1 MSTFEPPVPG
11 ILPRLEGIYQP
22 HFSPQVFT
30 IGSRLSLR
38 APQRRSLEILDQV
51 CNVLPLSKPAANEE
65 TRKAELDS
73 QLQALRAA
81 FPEVPGF
88 TEFER
93 KFPSLCFA
101 LATGVGKTRLMGA
114 FCTYLYQA
122 QGIRNFFILA
132 PNLTIYNKLIQ
143 DFTPGTPKYV
153 FQGIADFVQQ
163 PPRIETGDTY
173 QERGGLFNDDGVE
186 INIFNISK
194 INKDVKS
201 TGGAVPRFRRMNEYL
216 GQPYFDYLRSKQD
229 LVILMDESHRYR
241 GDSGVTAIEELE
253 PVLGLELTATPQTQQ
268 GPRTTPFK
276 NVIYSYPLSAAL
288 ADGFVKKPAV
298 ATRENFQKNSYSEQE
313 LEDVKL
319 ADGLALHENTRV
331 KLEAYA
337 LENRVR
343 LVKPFMLVVARDT
356 THANALVAK
365 MESAEFADGRYKDRV
380 ITIHSNLRGE
390 EKEENVQKL
399 LNVESADNPV
409 EIVVHVDQ
417 LKEGWDVTNLY
428 TIVPLRTADS
438 RTLVEQSIGR
448 GLRLPYGHRTGNA
461 DVDRLTIV
469 AHDRFQEIVD
479 LANSPDSP
487 LKGGFET
494 VFIPQTRPTLVPLS
508 PGYMEELG
516 IATPPPAGL
525 PFPAAAAASSQP
537 LPRFTTEPERQTAR
551 AALDAIRNLE
561 KTTTLAQLSRP
572 EVRAEIVAAVRTRL
586 APLQGQLPGV
596 ETVQP
601 QRTEEIVAQAIEVLQ
616 NRTIAIP
623 RITVTPLDGAGS
635 GFLDFDLDTS
645 SIRQGYVAQDILVN
659 TLGENAYDRL
669 RAGAT
674 GKLEAR
680 LEDYLV
686 RNLMDFDDID
696 YMANAELLYK
706 LAGQLVEHLRS
717 YLAGEDQVF
726 GVLYANQKAFAG
738 IIRGQMLQHFQQPET
753 GFEVKVTRK
762 FQSLTEGFASA
773 DAGGEAVDFRNTVA
787 DPQRIRSL
795 VFGGFTRCCYSRQR
809 FDSDTER
816 RFALILDRDA
826 LRWLKP
832 TPHDLHIYY
841 SHEDKYHPDFVVE
854 TQTAKYICE
863 TKAARDM
870 EDPTVLLKAKAAQAW
885 CRQASQ
891 ADEKPWSYVLI
902 PHDAIQH
909 SSTLAGI
916 IGSR

>member
-1 MSTFEPPVPG
+1 MSTMTSA
-11 ILPRLEGIYQP
+11 LSNLAS
-22 HFSPQVFT
+22 FSPQVFA

-38 APQRRSLEILDQV
+38 PPQRQSLEILDHV
-51 CNVLPLSKPAANEE
+51 CNVLPLAKPSPNQK
-65 TRKAELDS
+65 TRQADLDS
-73 QLQALRAA
+73 QLQAIQAA
-81 FPEVPGF
+81 FPEAQSL
-88 TEFER
+88 TSFER
-93 KFPSLCFA
+93 QFPSLCFA

-114 FCTYLYQA
+114 FCTYLFQA
-122 QGIRNFFILA
+122 QGVRNFFILA
-132 PNLTIYNKLIQ
+132 PNLTIYNKLIL

-173 QERGGLFNDDGVE
+173 QQRGGLFNDDGVE

-216 GQPYFDYLRSKQD
+216 GESYFNYLREKKD

-241 GDSGVTAIEELE
+241 GDAGVTAIEELE

-268 GPRTTPFK
+268 GSRAVPFK
-276 NVIYSYPLSAAL
+276 NIIYSYPLSRAL
-288 ADGFVKKPAV
+288 EDSFVKKPAV
-298 ATRENFQKNSYSEQE
+298 ATRENFQKDSYTPEE
-313 LEDVKL
+313 LERVKL
-319 ADGLALHENTRV
+319 QDGLALHENTRV

-343 LVKPFMLVVARDT
+343 RVKPFMLVVARDT
-356 THANALVAK
+356 THANALVSH
-365 MESAEFADGRYKDRV
+365 MESGEFAEGRYKGRV

-399 LNVESADNPV
+399 LDVENAENPV

-469 AHDRFQEIVD
+469 AHDKFQEIVD

-487 LKGGFET
+487 LKGGLD
-494 VFIPQTRPTLVPLS
+494 VVPIPQTRPVVVPLS
-508 PGYMEELG
+508 PGYLEELG
-516 IATPPPAGL
+516 LASPAPEAL
-525 PFPAAAAASSQP
+525 PFPAADASPVQSRP
-537 LPRFTTEPERQTAR
+537 VLTTEPERQTAR
-551 AALDAIRNLE
+551 ATLEAIRSLE
-561 KTTTLAQLSRP
+561 KTVRLSELNQP
-572 EVRAEIVAAVRTRL
+572 EVQAELVAHVRKSL
-586 APLQGQLPGV
+586 APTQSQLPGMNAV
-596 ETVQP
+596 EP
-601 QRTEEIVAQAIEVLQ
+601 ERTIEIVAQTVASFQ
-616 NRTIAIP
+616 SKNIAIP
-623 RITVTPLDGAGS
+623 RITVTPRDGAAS

-645 SIRQGYVAQDILVN
+645 SIRTGYVAQNILVN
-659 TLGENAYDRL
+659 TLGENTYDRL

-674 GKLEAR
+674 GTLEAR

-696 YMANAELLYK
+696 YMANSELLYK
-706 LAGQLVEHLRS
+706 LAGQLVAHLRS
-717 YLAGEDQVF
+717 YLQDETQVF
-726 GVLYANQKAFAG
+726 GVLYANQKPFAG

-753 GFEVKVTRK
+753 GFDVKITRN
-762 FQSLTEGFASA
+762 FQVLTEGFASA
-773 DAGGEAVDFRNTVA
+773 DAGSELVDFRQTVA

-795 VFGGFTRCCYSRQR
+795 VFGGFSRCCYTRQR

-832 TPHDLHIYY
+832 TPTDLHIYY

-854 TQTAKYICE
+854 TAEAKYICE
-863 TKAARDM
+863 TKAANEL
-870 EDPTVLLKAKAAQAW
+870 EDPVVQLKAKAARAW
-885 CRQASQ
+885 CRHAS
-891 ADEKPWSYVLI
+891 AEDEKPWRYVLI
-902 PHDAIQH
+902 PHSAVQH
-909 SSTLAGI
+909 SATLQGLTSAYAQ
-916 IGSR
+916 

>member
-1 MSTFEPPVPG
+1 VIDTATFS
-11 ILPRLEGIYQP
+11 R
-22 HFSPQVFT
+22 QVFA

-38 APQRRSLEILDQV
+38 PPQRRSLEILDQV
-51 CNVLPLSKPAANEE
+51 CSVLPLSKPAADEE
-65 TRKAELDS
+65 TRKAESDT
-73 QLQALRAA
+73 QLQAIRAA
-81 FPEVPGF
+81 FPEATQF
-88 TEFER
+88 TAFER

-143 DFTPGTPKYV
+143 DFSPGTPKYV

-173 QERGGLFNDDGVE
+173 QERGGLFNEDGVE

-194 INKDVKS
+194 INKDATSKN
-201 TGGAVPRFRRMNEYL
+201 GAVPRFRRMNEYL

-241 GDSGVTAIEELE
+241 GDAGITAIEELE
-253 PVLGLELTATPQTQQ
+253 PVLGLELTATPQTQRGAQ
-268 GPRTTPFK
+268 AIPFK

-288 ADGFVKKPAV
+288 TDGFVKKPAV
-298 ATRENFQKNSYSEQE
+298 ATRENFNKDSYSEQE

-343 LVKPFMLVVARDT
+343 RVKPFMLVVARDT
-356 THANALVAK
+356 NHANELVAK
-365 MESAEFADGRYKDRV
+365 MESNEFAEGRYKDRV

-390 EKEENVQKL
+390 EREENVQKL
-399 LNVESADNPV
+399 LDVENADNPV

-448 GLRLPYGHRTGNA
+448 GLRLPYGRRTGND

-469 AHDRFQEIVD
+469 AHERFQEIVD

-494 VFIPQTRPTLVPLS
+494 VCVPTTKPTLVPLS
-508 PGYMEELG
+508 PGYLDDLG
-516 IATPPPAGL
+516 LATAGPSLNGAMGTVPGLTADRPASVIL
-525 PFPAAAAASSQP
+525 
-537 LPRFTTEPERQTAR
+537 TEADKQTAR
-551 AALDAIRNLE
+551 AALEVIRALTKDNTLE
-561 KTTTLAQLSRP
+561 DLSKP
-572 EVRAEIVAAVRTRL
+572 EVQAQIAASVKERTL
-586 APLQGQLPGV
+586 PVQGQLPGV
-596 ETVQP
+596 DAAEGEQRQKIIAETVK
-601 QRTEEIVAQAIEVLQ
+601 ALQ
-616 NRTIAIP
+616 QRTIAIP
-623 RITVTPLDGAGS
+623 RITVTPRDGAHT
-635 GFLDFDLDTS
+635 GFRDFDLDCS
-645 SIRQGYVAQDILVN
+645 SIRQGYVAQDLLVI
-659 TLGENAYDRL
+659 TLEDNHTNRF

-696 YMANAELLYK
+696 YMSNSELLYK
-706 LAGQLVEHLRS
+706 LSGQLIAHLRS
-717 YLAGEDQVF
+717 YLASEEEVF
-726 GVLYANQKAFAG
+726 GVLYSNQKVFAA
-738 IIRGQMLQHFQQPET
+738 IIHGQMMQHFQQPET
-753 GFEVKVTRK
+753 GFDVKVMSN
-762 FQSLTEGFASA
+762 FQVLTESFAAAEA
-773 DAGGEAVDFRNTVA
+773 DGNLVDFRETVA

-795 VFGGFTRCCYSRQR
+795 VFGGFSRCCYTRQR

-816 RFALILDRDA
+816 RFAMILDRDA
-826 LRWLKP
+826 DRWLKP
-832 TPHDLHIYY
+832 TAQDLHIYY

-854 TQTAKYICE
+854 TSNAKYICE
-863 TKAARDM
+863 TKAANEMTD
-870 EDPTVLLKAKAAQAW
+870 EVVLLKAKAAKAW
-885 CRQASQ
+885 CQHASA
-891 ADEKPWSYVLI
+891 ADPKPWRYVLI
-902 PHDAIQH
+902 PHSAVQY
-909 SSTLAGI
+909 SATLAGLVAAYA
-916 IGSR
+916 S